1 MTSAPTTAELER
13 RVVILPSSSAD
24 GAVASQVLA
33 AAGMEITRC
42 VTMEDLCATAE
53 AGAAVLV
60 LAEEALAG
68 TGFRCLADF
77 LDRQPAWSDIPLIVL
92 TTRRREA
99 TAYWRIVGELS
110 SVRNAMLLERPMQT
124 EMFLQ
129 AVRVALRTRERQYQ
143 LRTYIAERESLL
155 AQREMLLREVQH
167 RVKNNLQ
174 MMQSLV
180 RMSAARAPP
189 QAKPLFADLVGRISA
204 LGQLHTRVYA
214 SENLTGIDAAA
225 YLAGIVNQTATAF
238 AVPQGCVRIV
248 KHLEPILMDVDTAM
262 PVGLIATELLTNAY
276 KYAFPEGRPG
286 EIRIELALRSG
297 MVELMVADD
306 GVGLPEAVSSVSTG
320 LQLVRGLAG
329 QIGGTFTTLTAPGTR
344 CILRFPFKEC
354 PQGPA

>member
-1 MTSAPTTAELER
+1 MTSAPATAELER

-33 AAGMEITRC
+33 AAGMETARC
-42 VTMEDLCATAE
+42 ATTEDLCVTAA

-60 LAEEALAG
+60 LAEEALVG

-77 LDRQPAWSDIPLIVL
+77 LDRQPAWSDIPLVVL

-99 TAYWRIVGELS
+99 TPYWRLVGELS
-110 SVRNAMLLERPMQT
+110 SVRNAMLLERPMRT
-124 EMFLQ
+124 EMLLQ

-143 LRTYIAERESLL
+143 LRTYLAERESLL
-155 AQREMLLREVQH
+155 AQREMLLREVHH

-180 RMSAARAPP
+180 RMSAMRALP

-204 LGQLHTRVYA
+204 IGQLHTLVYA
-214 SENLTGIDAAA
+214 SENLTEIDVAA
-225 YLAGIVNQTATAF
+225 YLAGIVDQTETAF
-238 AVPQGCVRIV
+238 GLPQGHVRVV

-276 KYAFPEGRPG
+276 KYAFPKGRPG

-297 MVELMVADD
+297 TVELMVADN
-306 GVGLPEAVSSVSTG
+306 GIGLPEAVSSASTG
-320 LQLVRGLAG
+320 LQLVRALAD
-329 QIGGTFTTLTAPGTR
+329 QIGGRFTMLTAPGTR
-344 CILRFPFKEC
+344 CILHFALKLCSQES
-354 PQGPA
+354 A